1 MTKPF
6 GAQADTN
13 RREFLTGA
21 AGFTLLLAVAP
32 DAFVG
37 EALADAPLAPNVWLT
52 IATDG
57 TITIVSPVAE
67 MGQGTFTTLAA
78 VLADEL
84 DADWS
89 RVTAVLP
96 PEWNEKKFGN
106 PQWNGL
112 FNTTASLATRGYF
125 KPMRIAGAQARRVL
139 LDAVSAKWSVPV
151 GELSTEP
158 SVVVHKVTG
167 RRIGYGEIAGFAKV
181 PAELPAIDDKDL
193 KNASQFRYIGKDLR
207 RLELPSKVTGAARY
221 GIDVQ
226 VPGMLYAAVLQSP
239 YEGGTPAAI
248 EDSAARA
255 VPGVIAVIRLP
266 AGVGVVGNSVEAT
279 QAGKK
284 RLEVTWTQAP
294 AAGHDSERALEDFAR
309 VARDKNRA
317 GVKFAAVGDAA
328 AAMTGAARIF
338 RGEYR
343 TRYTYHAQ
351 MEPMNATAAV
361 SPDGKSAE
369 IWVGTQNPSGL
380 LNDVAKLLQTER
392 SNITFHQ
399 HVIGGGYGRRGGP
412 QDVVLDAVRL
422 AKAVGSPVKV
432 MWSREDDMA
441 TGKFRPMT
449 AHHIEAGF
457 DTTGKLIAWHHRVVA
472 ESVAGY
478 RAGLT
483 GTAPPPIDG
492 IVMKARNTR
501 SPTSW
506 SSTSSKRV
514 ERGSPRCAGWVCTTM
529 PSRSRASS
537 TRWPRRSGRTRSRF
551 ASR

>member
-1 MTKPF
+1 
-6 GAQADTN
+6 
-13 RREFLTGA
+13 
-21 AGFTLLLAVAP
+21 
-32 DAFVG
+32 
-37 EALADAPLAPNVWLT
+37 
-52 IATDG
+52 
-57 TITIVSPVAE
+57 
-67 MGQGTFTTLAA
+67 
-78 VLADEL
+78 
-84 DADWS
+84 
-89 RVTAVLP
+89 
-96 PEWNEKKFGN
+96 
-106 PQWNGL
+106 
-112 FNTTASLATRGYF
+112 
-125 KPMRIAGAQARRVL
+125 
-139 LDAVSAKWSVPV
+139 
-151 GELSTEP
+151 
-158 SVVVHKVTG
+158 
-167 RRIGYGEIAGFAKV
+167 
-181 PAELPAIDDKDL
+181 
-193 KNASQFRYIGKDLR
+193 
-207 RLELPSKVTGAARY
+207 
-221 GIDVQ
+221 
-226 VPGMLYAAVLQSP
+226 
-239 YEGGTPAAI
+239 
-248 EDSAARA
+248 
-255 VPGVIAVIRLP
+255 
-266 AGVGVVGNSVEAT
+266 
-279 QAGKK
+279 
-284 RLEVTWTQAP
+284 
-294 AAGHDSERALEDFAR
+294 
-309 VARDKNRA
+309 
-317 GVKFAAVGDAA
+317 VKFAAVGDAA